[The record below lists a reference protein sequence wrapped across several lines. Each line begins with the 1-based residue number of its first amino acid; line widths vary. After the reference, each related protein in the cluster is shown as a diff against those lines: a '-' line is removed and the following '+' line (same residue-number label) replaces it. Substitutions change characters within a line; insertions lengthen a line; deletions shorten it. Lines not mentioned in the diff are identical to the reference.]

1 MGNTDIVS
9 DIDTPAIIKV
19 TTKINDSILSH
30 THLTNMKELAS
41 SMDTRLAPPISVFR
55 TFSNSNF
62 EGDLERVDK
71 IH

>member
-1 MGNTDIVS
+1 MGNTDIVF

-30 THLTNMKELAS
+30 THLTNMKELTS
-41 SMDTRLAPPISVFR
+41 SMDTRLAPISVFR

-71 IH
+71 